1 MTVRLLVITPHLLP
15 DTAPTGVVVSAIVDR
30 LGDLGHDVHVVTS
43 LPWYADHRIADG
55 WRGRL
60 FRRGRHD
67 AGTVVRLHP
76 FPTDK
81 ANLVARALGFIG
93 FTGLATLAGLTTRG
107 PFDGVIA
114 VSPPLTLG
122 LAGWLVA
129 RRHRC
134 PLVFNIQDVFPDVAI
149 QVGAITSPR
158 AIRFFRTLE
167 RFTYRRSDAVTVLS
181 DDLAANVTAKLHA
194 GGPSAVEPSAVEP
207 SAVDPPAADP
217 PDAELPAE
225 PPSEHPQGGRPL
237 QVAGDARRP
246 LVRVIPNF
254 VDIDA
259 IRPGDRNTAYRQEHH
274 LGDRIVVMYAGNLG
288 HSQSLDLIVDAA
300 RHHRHRDDI
309 AYVVNGGG
317 IRADELSDAAEDLP
331 NLTVVGYQPADRV
344 PEVLAT
350 ADVHVVLLKAGLGAS
365 SVPSKTYSAMATG
378 RPLIASIDEGTE
390 VARVVADA
398 GAGLAVPP
406 DDLDAFVAAVERLAD
421 DPGLRA
427 SMGAAGRLWAEEWRS
442 SASVAAAYAGLVE
455 ELAEQRTGRRRNR

>member
-1 MTVRLLVITPHLLP
+1 MRLLVITPHLQP
-15 DTAPTGVVVSAIVDR
+15 DTAPTGVVVSTIVDH
-30 LGDLGHDVHVVTS
+30 LGGLGHAVHVITS

-55 WRGRL
+55 WRGRP
-60 FRRGRHD
+60 FRRGRHG

-93 FTGLATLAGLTTRG
+93 FTGLATLAGLATRG
-107 PFDGVIA
+107 PFDGVVV

-134 PLVFNIQDVFPDVAI
+134 PLVCNVQDVFPDVAI

-158 AIRFFRTLE
+158 AIRFFRALE

-181 DDLAANVTAKLHA
+181 DDLAANVLAKLPAARLTVASSPEA
-194 GGPSAVEPSAVEP
+194 GSPTADLP
-207 SAVDPPAADP
+207 ADP
-217 PDAELPAE
+217 PPAE
-225 PPSEHPQGGRPL
+225 PPAEHLRGGRPL
-237 QVAGDARRP
+237 QVARRTRSP
-246 LVRVIPNF
+246 EVRVIPNF
-254 VDIDA
+254 VDTDA
-259 IRPGDRNTAYRQEHH
+259 IRPADRNTAYRTEHH
-274 LGDRIVVMYAGNLG
+274 LGDRTVVMYAGNLG
-288 HSQSLDLIVDAA
+288 HSQSLDLLVGAA
-300 RHHRHRDDI
+300 RRHLHRHDLV
-309 AYVVNGGG
+309 YVVNGGG
-317 IRADELSDAAEDLP
+317 VRADELRDAADDMS
-331 NLTVVGYQPADRV
+331 NLVVVGYQPAERV

-365 SVPSKTYSAMATG
+365 SVPSKAWSALAAG
-378 RPLIASIDEGTE
+378 RPLIASIDGGTD
-390 VARVVADA
+390 VARVLEDA

-427 SMGAAGRLWAEEWRS
+427 SMGAAGRRWAEESRS
-442 SASVAAAYAGLVE
+442 PASVAAAYAGLLE
-455 ELAEQRTGRRRNR
+455 ELAERRSTLRRKG

>member
-1 MTVRLLVITPHLLP
+1 MRLLVITPHLLP
-15 DTAPTGVVVSAIVDR
+15 DTAPTGVVVSAIVDH
-30 LGDLGHDVHVVTS
+30 LGGLGHEVHVVTS
-43 LPWYADHRIADG
+43 LPWYADHRIVDG
-55 WRGRL
+55 WRGRP

-67 AGTVVRLHP
+67 AATVVRLHP

-81 ANLVARALGFIG
+81 SNLAARALGFIG
-93 FTGLATLAGLTTRG
+93 FTGLATMAGLTARG

-134 PLVFNIQDVFPDVAI
+134 PLVCNVQDVFPDVAI

-158 AIRFFRTLE
+158 AIRFFRALE

-181 DDLAANVTAKLHA
+181 DDMAANVAAKLA
-194 GGPSAVEPSAVEP
+194 TGSPGG
-207 SAVDPPAADP
+207 D
-217 PDAELPAE
+217 
-225 PPSEHPQGGRPL
+225 H
-237 QVAGDARRP
+237 QVASHTRRP

-259 IRPGDRNTAYRQEHH
+259 IGPGDRDTNYRVEHD

-288 HSQSLDLIVDAA
+288 HSQALDLLVGAA
-300 RHHRHRDDI
+300 RRHHHRHDLV
-309 AYVVNGGG
+309 YVVNGGG
-317 IRADELSDAAEDLP
+317 VRADELREAAADLE
-331 NLTVVGYQPADRV
+331 NLVVVGYQPADRV

-365 SVPSKTYSAMATG
+365 SVPSKTYSAMAAG

-390 VARVVADA
+390 VARVLHGA

-421 DPGLRA
+421 DPELRA
-427 SMGAAGRLWAEEWRS
+427 AMGSAGRRWVEEWRS
-442 SASVAAAYAGLVE
+442 PASVGAAYAGLLE
-455 ELAEQRTGRRRNR
+455 ELAERRATPRRKR

>member
-1 MTVRLLVITPHLLP
+1 MRLLVITPHLLP
-15 DTAPTGVVVSAIVDR
+15 DTAPTGVVVSAIVDH
-30 LGDLGHDVHVVTS
+30 LGGLGHEVHVVTS
-43 LPWYADHRIADG
+43 LPWYADHRIVDG
-55 WRGRL
+55 WRGRP

-67 AGTVVRLHP
+67 AATVVRLHP

-81 ANLVARALGFIG
+81 SNLAARALGFIG
-93 FTGLATLAGLTTRG
+93 FTGLATMAGLTARG

-134 PLVFNIQDVFPDVAI
+134 PLVCNVQDVFPDVAI

-158 AIRFFRTLE
+158 AIRFFRALE

-181 DDLAANVTAKLHA
+181 DDMAANVAAKLA
-194 GGPSAVEPSAVEP
+194 TGSPGG
-207 SAVDPPAADP
+207 D
-217 PDAELPAE
+217 
-225 PPSEHPQGGRPL
+225 H
-237 QVAGDARRP
+237 QVASHTRRQ

-259 IRPGDRNTAYRQEHH
+259 IGPGGRDTNYRVEHD
-274 LGDRIVVMYAGNLG
+274 LVDRIVVMYAGNLG
-288 HSQSLDLIVDAA
+288 HSQALDLLVGAA
-300 RHHRHRDDI
+300 RRHHHRHDLV
-309 AYVVNGGG
+309 YVVNGGG
-317 IRADELSDAAEDLP
+317 VRADELREAAADLE
-331 NLTVVGYQPADRV
+331 NLVVVGYQPADRV

-365 SVPSKTYSAMATG
+365 SVPSKTYSAMAAG

-390 VARVVADA
+390 VARVLHGA

-421 DPGLRA
+421 DPELRA
-427 SMGAAGRLWAEEWRS
+427 AMGSAGRRWVEEWRS
-442 SASVAAAYAGLVE
+442 PASVGAAYAGLLE
-455 ELAEQRTGRRRNR
+455 ELAERRATPRRKR

>member
-1 MTVRLLVITPHLLP
+1 MRLLVITPHLLP
-15 DTAPTGVVVSAIVDR
+15 DTAPTGVVVSAIVDH
-30 LGDLGHDVHVVTS
+30 LGGLGHEVHVVTS
-43 LPWYADHRIADG
+43 LPWYADHRIVDG
-55 WRGRL
+55 WRGRP

-67 AGTVVRLHP
+67 AATVVRLHP

-81 ANLVARALGFIG
+81 SNLAARALGFIG
-93 FTGLATLAGLTTRG
+93 FTGLATMAGLTARG

-129 RRHRC
+129 LRHRC
-134 PLVFNIQDVFPDVAI
+134 PLVCNVQDVFPDVAI

-158 AIRFFRTLE
+158 AIRFFRALE

-181 DDLAANVTAKLHA
+181 DDMAANVAAKL
-194 GGPSAVEPSAVEP
+194 SAH
-207 SAVDPPAADP
+207 PAADT
-217 PDAELPAE
+217 PAS
-225 PPSEHPQGGRPL
+225 PALDDTATRGGN
-237 QVAGDARRP
+237 RRP

-259 IRPGDRNTAYRQEHH
+259 IGPGDRHTAYRIEHD

-288 HSQSLDLIVDAA
+288 HSQALDLLVGAA
-300 RHHRHRDDI
+300 RRHHHRHDLV
-309 AYVVNGGG
+309 YVVNGGG
-317 IRADELSDAAEDLP
+317 VRADELREAAADLE
-331 NLTVVGYQPADRV
+331 NLVVVGYQPADRV

-365 SVPSKTYSAMATG
+365 SVPSKTYSAMAAG

-390 VARVVADA
+390 VARVLHGA

-421 DPGLRA
+421 DPELRA
-427 SMGAAGRLWAEEWRS
+427 AMGSAGRRWVEEWRS
-442 SASVAAAYAGLVE
+442 PASVGAAYAGLLE
-455 ELAEQRTGRRRNR
+455 ELAERRATPRRKR

>member
-1 MTVRLLVITPHLLP
+1 MRLLVITPHLLP
-15 DTAPTGVVVSAIVDR
+15 DTAPTGVVVSAIVDH
-30 LGDLGHDVHVVTS
+30 LGGLGHEVHVVTS
-43 LPWYADHRIADG
+43 LPWYADHRIVDG
-55 WRGRL
+55 WRGRP

-67 AGTVVRLHP
+67 AATVVRLHP

-81 ANLVARALGFIG
+81 SNLAARALGFIG
-93 FTGLATLAGLTTRG
+93 FTGLATMAGLAARG

-129 RRHRC
+129 LRHRC
-134 PLVFNIQDVFPDVAI
+134 PLVCNVQDVFPDVAI

-158 AIRFFRTLE
+158 AIRFFRALE

-181 DDLAANVTAKLHA
+181 DDMATNVAAKLA
-194 GGPSAVEPSAVEP
+194 TGSPGG
-207 SAVDPPAADP
+207 D
-217 PDAELPAE
+217 
-225 PPSEHPQGGRPL
+225 H
-237 QVAGDARRP
+237 QVSSHTGRP

-259 IRPGDRNTAYRQEHH
+259 IGPGDRHTAYRIEHD

-288 HSQSLDLIVDAA
+288 HSQALDLLVGAA
-300 RHHRHRDDI
+300 RRHHHRHDLV
-309 AYVVNGGG
+309 YVVNGGG
-317 IRADELSDAAEDLP
+317 VRADELREAAADLG
-331 NLTVVGYQPADRV
+331 NLVVVGYQPADRV

-365 SVPSKTYSAMATG
+365 SVPSKTYSAMAAG

-390 VARVVADA
+390 VARVLHGA

-421 DPGLRA
+421 DPELRA
-427 SMGAAGRLWAEEWRS
+427 AMGSAGRRWVEEWRS
-442 SASVAAAYAGLVE
+442 PASVGAAYAGLLE
-455 ELAEQRTGRRRNR
+455 ELAERRATPRRKR

>member
-1 MTVRLLVITPHLLP
+1 MRLLVITPHLLP
-15 DTAPTGVVVSAIVDR
+15 DTAPTGVVVSAIVDH
-30 LGDLGHDVHVVTS
+30 LGGLGHEVHVVTS
-43 LPWYADHRIADG
+43 LPWYADHRIVDG
-55 WRGRL
+55 WRGRP

-67 AGTVVRLHP
+67 AATVVRLHP

-81 ANLVARALGFIG
+81 SNLAARALGFIG
-93 FTGLATLAGLTTRG
+93 FTGLATMAGLAARG

-129 RRHRC
+129 LRHRC
-134 PLVFNIQDVFPDVAI
+134 PLVCNVQDVFPDVAI

-158 AIRFFRTLE
+158 AIRFFRALE

-181 DDLAANVTAKLHA
+181 DDMATNVAAKLA
-194 GGPSAVEPSAVEP
+194 TGSPGG
-207 SAVDPPAADP
+207 D
-217 PDAELPAE
+217 
-225 PPSEHPQGGRPL
+225 H
-237 QVAGDARRP
+237 QVASHTGRP

-259 IRPGDRNTAYRQEHH
+259 IGPGGRDTNYRVEHD

-288 HSQSLDLIVDAA
+288 HSQALDLLVGAA
-300 RHHRHRDDI
+300 RRHHHRHDLV
-309 AYVVNGGG
+309 YVVNGGG
-317 IRADELSDAAEDLP
+317 VRADELREAAADLE
-331 NLTVVGYQPADRV
+331 NLVVVGYQPADRV

-365 SVPSKTYSAMATG
+365 SVPSKTYSAMAAG

-390 VARVVADA
+390 VARVLHGA

-421 DPGLRA
+421 DPELRA
-427 SMGAAGRLWAEEWRS
+427 AMGSAGRRWVEEWRS
-442 SASVAAAYAGLVE
+442 PASVGAAYAGLLE
-455 ELAEQRTGRRRNR
+455 ELAERRATPRRKR

>member
-1 MTVRLLVITPHLLP
+1 MRLLVITPHLLP
-15 DTAPTGVVVSAIVDR
+15 DTAPTGVVVSAIVDH
-30 LGDLGHDVHVVTS
+30 LGGLGHEVHVVTS
-43 LPWYADHRIADG
+43 LPWYADHRIVDG
-55 WRGRL
+55 WRGRP

-67 AGTVVRLHP
+67 AATVVRLHP

-81 ANLVARALGFIG
+81 SNLAARALGFIG
-93 FTGLATLAGLTTRG
+93 FTGLATMAGLAARG

-129 RRHRC
+129 LRHRC
-134 PLVFNIQDVFPDVAI
+134 PLVCNVQDVFPDVAI

-158 AIRFFRTLE
+158 AIRFFRALE

-181 DDLAANVTAKLHA
+181 DDMAANVAAKLA
-194 GGPSAVEPSAVEP
+194 TGSPGG
-207 SAVDPPAADP
+207 D
-217 PDAELPAE
+217 
-225 PPSEHPQGGRPL
+225 H
-237 QVAGDARRP
+237 QVASHTGRP

-259 IRPGDRNTAYRQEHH
+259 IGPGGRDTNYRVEHD

-288 HSQSLDLIVDAA
+288 HSQALDLLVGAA
-300 RHHRHRDDI
+300 RRHRHRHDLV
-309 AYVVNGGG
+309 YVVNGGG
-317 IRADELSDAAEDLP
+317 VRADELREAAADLE
-331 NLTVVGYQPADRV
+331 NLVVVGYQPADRV

-365 SVPSKTYSAMATG
+365 SVPSKTYSAMAAG

-390 VARVVADA
+390 VARVLHGA

-421 DPGLRA
+421 DPELRA
-427 SMGAAGRLWAEEWRS
+427 AMGSAGRRWVEEWRS
-442 SASVAAAYAGLVE
+442 PASVGAAYAGLLE
-455 ELAEQRTGRRRNR
+455 ELAERRATPRRKR

>member
-1 MTVRLLVITPHLLP
+1 VRLLVITPHLLP
-15 DTAPTGVVVSAIVDR
+15 DTAPTGVVVSAIVDH
-30 LGDLGHDVHVVTS
+30 LGGLGHEVHVVTS
-43 LPWYADHRIADG
+43 LPWYADHRIVDG
-55 WRGRL
+55 WRGRP

-67 AGTVVRLHP
+67 AATVVRLHP

-81 ANLVARALGFIG
+81 SNLAARALGFIG
-93 FTGLATLAGLTTRG
+93 FTGLATMAGLTARG

-134 PLVFNIQDVFPDVAI
+134 PLVCNVQDVFPDVAI

-158 AIRFFRTLE
+158 AIRFFRALE

-181 DDLAANVTAKLHA
+181 DDMATNVAAKLATGSPGGDHQVSSHA
-194 GGPSAVEPSAVEP
+194 G
-207 SAVDPPAADP
+207 
-217 PDAELPAE
+217 
-225 PPSEHPQGGRPL
+225 
-237 QVAGDARRP
+237 RP

-254 VDIDA
+254 VEIDA
-259 IRPGDRNTAYRQEHH
+259 IGPGDRDTNYRVEHD

-288 HSQSLDLIVDAA
+288 HSQALDLLVGAA
-300 RHHRHRDDI
+300 RRHHHRHDLV
-309 AYVVNGGG
+309 YVVNGGG
-317 IRADELSDAAEDLP
+317 VRAEELREAAADLE
-331 NLTVVGYQPADRV
+331 NLVVVGYQPADRV

-365 SVPSKTYSAMATG
+365 SVPSKTYSAMAAA

-390 VARVVADA
+390 VARVLHGA

-421 DPGLRA
+421 DPELRA
-427 SMGAAGRLWAEEWRS
+427 AMGSAGRRWVEEWRS
-442 SASVAAAYAGLVE
+442 PASVGAAYAGLLE
-455 ELAEQRTGRRRNR
+455 ELAERRATPRRKR